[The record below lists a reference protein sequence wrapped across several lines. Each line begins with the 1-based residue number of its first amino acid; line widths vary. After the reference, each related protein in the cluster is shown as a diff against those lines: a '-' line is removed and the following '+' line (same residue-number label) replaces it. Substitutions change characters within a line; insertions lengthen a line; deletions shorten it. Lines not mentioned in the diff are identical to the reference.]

1 MRILTF
7 GSLNIDYVY
16 SVNNIV
22 SPGETISSLSLDVFE
37 GGKGLNQS
45 IALARAGA
53 SVFHAGCI
61 GEDGEMLLDCC
72 KKEGIDTDNIKII
85 SQKTGHAMIQ
95 VSSTGQNS
103 IIVCGGTNKMI
114 SKEMVDDVLCMFDED
129 DMIVLQN
136 EINML
141 DYIIDQA
148 YNKGMI
154 IALNPSPFDE
164 NIEKC
169 SLEKISI
176 FILNEIE
183 AQLMVN
189 EKDIKKIIGTMRR
202 RYPDS
207 RVVITLGEYG
217 AIYCDQNEEV
227 YVTAQKVDAVDT
239 TAAGDT
245 FTGYFLAS
253 IAKDDE
259 PELALKRAAIAAGVS
274 VTRKGAAPSIPYIKE
289 IKC

>member
-176 FILNEIE
+176 FILNKIE

-189 EKDIKKIIGTMRR
+189 EKDIKKIIGTMCR

-207 RVVITLGEYG
+207 RVVITLGEHG